1 MIDLTIMAFFVCQM
15 YVIVSQ
21 LFMMNVIQETDVQHG
36 DQVDKDLI

>member
-1 MIDLTIMAFFVCQM
+1 MIDLTIMVFFVCQM

-21 LFMMNVIQETDVQHG
+21 LFMMNVIQETDVQHE